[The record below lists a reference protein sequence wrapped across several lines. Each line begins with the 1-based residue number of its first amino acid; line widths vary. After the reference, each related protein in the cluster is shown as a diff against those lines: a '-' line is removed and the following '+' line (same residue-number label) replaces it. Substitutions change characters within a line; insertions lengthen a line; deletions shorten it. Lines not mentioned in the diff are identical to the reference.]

1 MKIKFPSHSTLKG
14 VTTTAE
20 RGDGDDE
27 EGKGG
32 DDGEIPSLEM
42 MVDAHSEDQGEYVA
56 MDAPKEN
63 KIIELSHKVLDKTT
77 SLVVSSASKLQGGK
91 QKILE
96 KFVSLRLSLWMQA
109 HSLHVFTMFLF
120 FNPDM

>member
-1 MKIKFPSHSTLKG
+1 MQGDTASKLEDHLKIKFPSHSILKG
-14 VTTTAE
+14 ATTTAE
-20 RGDGDDE
+20 RSDEDGG
-27 EGKGG
+27 EGKRG

-42 MVDAHSEDQGEYVA
+42 MVEAHSEDQGEYVA

-63 KIIELSHKVLDKTT
+63 IIVELSHKVLDKTT

-96 KFVSLRLSLWMQA
+96 KFVR
-109 HSLHVFTMFLF
+109 
-120 FNPDM
+120 